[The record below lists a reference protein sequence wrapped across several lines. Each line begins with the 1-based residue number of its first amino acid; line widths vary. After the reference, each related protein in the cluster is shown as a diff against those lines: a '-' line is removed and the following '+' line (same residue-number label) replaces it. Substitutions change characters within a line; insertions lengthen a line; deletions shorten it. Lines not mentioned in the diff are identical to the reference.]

1 MLAMARLGTLRVNGK
16 RIAEARERNGGMTQY
31 QLARAINTSEK
42 NISRWESGQNQ
53 PRVSSIIAIA
63 QATGH
68 DLDFF
73 LTGSAEAD
81 DDEEAAMAAALLAE
95 AKKAAVEAAT
105 IAARQAVREEL
116 ALLLVSRRRA

>member
-1 MLAMARLGTLRVNGK
+1 MSRLGTLRVNGK
-16 RIAEARERNGGMTQY
+16 RIVEARKQHGEMTQQ
-31 QLARAINTSEK
+31 QLAHAINTSEK

-53 PRVSSIIAIA
+53 PRVANIVAIA
-63 QATGH
+63 QATGQ

-73 LTGSAEAD
+73 LTGSAEAED
-81 DDEEAAMAAALLAE
+81 EEEAAMATALLAE

-116 ALLLVSRRRA
+116 ALLLASRRSA